1 MECDVTGKTIIGAGL
16 AGLMSACVFKDASII
31 DAMPEPKESH
41 KALLRFRDESVSI
54 LTGIP
59 FKKVHVYKEVFEDG
73 KCLPYCTNRAAN
85 LYAQKVTG
93 HIAGRS
99 IRNLES
105 VARYVAP
112 DDFYGQLLGRFKDRI
127 EWGKKLESEF
137 VQRSLKSGHVLINTA
152 PLGVITKTIGVE
164 VVGDFSFDKK
174 AIQVDRYLLPEG
186 SDVYQ
191 TVYFPD
197 PAIPVY
203 RASITGRMLI
213 VESIGGDFSQLSLPK
228 VRSAFGLR
236 NVDLEPLDSV
246 DQKYGKIVDLP
257 REVREAVLHELSK
270 KYNIF
275 SVGRFATW
283 RNILLD
289 DVVNDIY
296 TVDRLVRSSGYGRS
310 LLASSI

>member
-1 MECDVTGKTIIGAGL
+1 MTGKTIIGAGL

-59 FKKVHVYKEVFEDG
+59 FKKVQVYKEVFEDG

-93 HIAGRS
+93 NIAGRS

-127 EWGKKLESEF
+127 AWNTPLDPGF
-137 VQRSLKSGHVLINTA
+137 VRACVDNGHVLVNTA
-152 PLGVITKTIGVE
+152 PLGTITKTIGVE
-164 VVGDFSFDKK
+164 VVGDFAFDKK
-174 AIQVDRYLLPEG
+174 AIHVDRYLLPEG

-191 TVYFPD
+191 TVYFPEQNTS
-197 PAIPVY
+197 IY

-213 VESIGGDFSQLSLPK
+213 VESICSLNSAQQDEMYR
-228 VRSAFGLR
+228 VCTAFGVNLG
-236 NVDLEPLDSV
+236 DLVKLDSV

-257 REVREAVLHELSK
+257 RDVREAVLHELSN

>member
-1 MECDVTGKTIIGAGL
+1 MTGKTIIGAGL

-59 FKKVHVYKEVFEDG
+59 FKKVQVYKEVFEDG

-93 HIAGRS
+93 NIAGRS

-112 DDFYGQLLGRFKDRI
+112 DDFYEQLLGRFKDRI
-127 EWGKKLESEF
+127 AWGTPLDSGF
-137 VQRSLKSGHVLINTA
+137 VRACVDNGHVLVNTA
-152 PLGVITKTIGVE
+152 PLGIITKTIGVE

-174 AIQVDRYLLPEG
+174 AIHVDRYLLPEG

-191 TVYFPD
+191 TVYFPEQNTS
-197 PAIPVY
+197 IY

-213 VESIGGDFSQLSLPK
+213 IESIGGVVPHDGLTE
-228 VRSAFGLR
+228 VRSAFGIWK
-236 NVDLEPLDSV
+236 VKLEPLGSV

-257 REVREAVLHELSK
+257 REVREAVLHELSN